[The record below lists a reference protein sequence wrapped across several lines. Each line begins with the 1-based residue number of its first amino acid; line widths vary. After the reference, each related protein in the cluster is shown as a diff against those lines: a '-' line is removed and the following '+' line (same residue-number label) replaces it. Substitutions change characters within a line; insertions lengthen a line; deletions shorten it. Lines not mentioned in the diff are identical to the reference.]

1 MVISGQVTQIRELFG
16 VQLPLLH
23 DARIFSLKAPFVAL
37 RTNGPIVTSPFV
49 PGRLGALSLL
59 TFLRSR

>member
-1 MVISGQVTQIRELFG
+1 MVVFGQVTQIKELLD

-37 RTNGPIVTSPFV
+37 STNGPIVTSPFV
-49 PGRLGALSLL
+49 PGPLGALSLL

>member
-1 MVISGQVTQIRELFG
+1 MVVFGQVTQIRELLD

-37 RTNGPIVTSPFV
+37 RTNELIVTSQFV
-49 PGRLGALSLL
+49 TRLPGS
-59 TFLRSR
+59 SSCS